1 MVAKRKSGRQ
11 CGALG
16 GDLDPNPASG
26 QGQNLTRSAIETA
39 IQIGVLILLVGWC
52 IRIVLPFVVPVIWA
66 IVIAVA
72 VHPVHQRLVRAL
84 AGNSALAAALLT
96 LLGLAI
102 LIVPAVSV
110 SGSAIESGTTLAK
123 ALASGELNIPP
134 PPDSVATW
142 PVVGESIDRLWT
154 LANNNLAD
162 ALSGFRPQLE
172 IVGTWLLSAVGGFG
186 AAFFQFVIALLIA
199 GAMLAKAP
207 DATRVARAIS
217 LRLSHEHGDDFL
229 QMSVATVRSV
239 AQGVLGVAII
249 QSLLAGV
256 GLVAAGVPY
265 AGIWALVVLVLAVV
279 QLPTLLILGPL
290 VVWVFSVSST
300 TVAVVFMIWTV
311 LVGMSDN
318 VLRPLLLGRG
328 VDVPMFVILIG
339 AIGGMITS
347 GIIGLFLGAVVLA
360 LGYKLFLVWLGELPE
375 VESPSESE

>member
-1 MVAKRKSGRQ
+1 VAP
-11 CGALG
+11 G
-16 GDLDPNPASG
+16 GDLDPNPSSD
-26 QGQNLTRSAIETA
+26 QTRKLTRNAIETT
-39 IQIGVLILLVGWC
+39 IQIGFLVLLVGWC

-84 AGNSALAAALLT
+84 AGHSGLAAALLT

-102 LIVPAVSV
+102 LIVPTVSV

-123 ALASGELNIPP
+123 ALASGELNVPP

-142 PVVGESIDRLWT
+142 PVVGKSIDRLWT
-154 LANNNLAD
+154 LASNNLGD
-162 ALSGFRPQLE
+162 ALSRLQPQLE

-199 GAMLAKAP
+199 GALLAKAP
-207 DATRVARAIS
+207 AATRVGRAIS
-217 LRLSHEHGDDFL
+217 LRLSDEHGDDFL

-239 AQGVLGVAII
+239 AQGVLGIAII
-249 QSLLAGV
+249 QSLLAGA

-265 AGIWALVVLVLAVV
+265 AGIWALAVLVLAVI
-279 QLPTLLILGPL
+279 QLPSLLILGPIM
-290 VVWVFSVSST
+290 VWVFSVSST
-300 TVAVVFMIWTV
+300 TVAVVFMIWSL
-311 LVGMSDN
+311 LVGTSDTF
-318 VLRPLLLGRG
+318 LKPLLLGRG

-339 AIGGMITS
+339 AIGGMISS

-360 LGYKLFLVWLGELPE
+360 LGYKLFLAWLGELPE
-375 VESPSESE
+375 LETESEQEPA

>member
-1 MVAKRKSGRQ
+1 
-11 CGALG
+11 
-16 GDLDPNPASG
+16 LDPNPASG
-26 QGQNLTRSAIETA
+26 RGQNLTRSAVETA

-102 LIVPAVSV
+102 LFVPAVSV

-123 ALASGELNIPP
+123 ALASGELNVPP

-154 LANNNLAD
+154 LATNNLAD

-207 DATRVARAIS
+207 AATRVARAIS

-239 AQGVLGVAII
+239 AQGVLGIAII

-318 VLRPLLLGRG
+318 VLKPLLLGRG

-339 AIGGMITS
+339 AIGGMITL

-375 VESPSESE
+375 LESPSESE